1 MKDNLIKSDK
11 LTSAM
16 NFSVPIRL
24 KEKIADVL
32 NEHEAYAADEL
43 VELAEELLNQLAA
56 IGMASYIKSGINKDV
71 YNDFL
76 LQLFN
81 SSGHDYNAGPLYRWA
96 ANMIRENSEIQNSA
110 LYPFFWETKNG
121 IETLNE
127 HVHHLSELRNQ
138 VMHGFFVLP
147 PEKNREEAELI
158 GKLILEMVQHGIF
171 KSDFNFHFCDQKGF
185 TGDWN
190 IQRLEQWNNYT
201 GESAFGKLCE
211 RIVTEQNESF
221 WLNEN
226 AAFSKGDVSLIPSE
240 LKEFITN
247 KTQGAFAYWVHPADK
262 TANTIYASIG
272 HWLKN
277 ERDVLFVGYN
287 LHENGLSFTGDF
299 LLRRLYAILYNPEV
313 KIGKDKKLT
322 EQVATLRKSNPQKK
336 VVALINQIQL
346 ALFSPQQVTTL
357 TNFLYDNNIILV
369 AIGNHYEHFN
379 PLFNQQ
385 FKQKHSSSIP
395 DKAEQKTLLQN
406 YLRFKGPFHD
416 RKEDEKDIA
425 VLKEIFDKLCQ
436 LLQTGEQIYA
446 RRFAD
451 EHKYS
456 IEYVHEIF
464 ALLHP
469 WIKTQRKSFEEDTV
483 DELYGFPSM
492 MTEVTPIYLALGRRD
507 VKLEYQHKVISLK

>member
-1 MKDNLIKSDK
+1 MSDK
-11 LTSAM
+11 KLYSLSLDKAKSKVPASLKLLIDSA
-16 NFSVPIRL
+16 
-24 KEKIADVL
+24 L

-56 IGMASYIKSGINKDV
+56 IGMASYIKHGIHKDV

-81 SSGHDYNAGPLYRWA
+81 SSGHEYNAGPLYRWA
-96 ANMIRENSEIQNSA
+96 ANMIRENSEIQHSA

-121 IETLNE
+121 KETLNE
-127 HVHHLSELRNQ
+127 SVHHLSELRNQ

-158 GKLILEMVQHGIF
+158 GKLMLEMLQHGIF
-171 KSDFNFHFCDQKGF
+171 KSDFNFHFCDQNGF
-185 TGDWN
+185 TGNWN
-190 IQRLEQWNNYT
+190 IQTPEQWNDYS

-221 WLNEN
+221 WQNEDSV
-226 AAFSKGDVSLIPSE
+226 FSQGNDSLIPSE
-240 LKEFITN
+240 LKGFIAN
-247 KTQGAFAYWVHPADK
+247 KIQGAFAYWMHPADRM
-262 TANTIYASIG
+262 ANNIYASIG

-277 ERDVLFVGYN
+277 QKDVLFVGYN

-299 LLRRLYAILYNPEV
+299 LLRRLYAILYNPEL

-322 EQVATLRKSNPQKK
+322 EQVAILRMSNPQKK
-336 VVALINQIQL
+336 VVVLINQVQL
-346 ALFSPQQVTTL
+346 ALFSPQHVTTL
-357 TNFLYDNNIILV
+357 TNFFYDNNILLV

-379 PLFNQQ
+379 PLFNQN
-385 FKQKHSSSIP
+385 FKQEHSSSIP
-395 DKAEQKTLLQN
+395 DKAEQITLLQN

-425 VLKEIFDKLCQ
+425 MLREIFDKICQ
-436 LLQTGEQIYA
+436 LLQNGEEIYA

-451 EHKYS
+451 EHDYS
-456 IEYVHEIF
+456 IEYVHEVF

-469 WIKTQRKSFEEDTV
+469 WVKTKRIAFEEDTV
-483 DELYGFPSM
+483 DELYGFPSII
-492 MTEVTPIYLALGRRD
+492 TEVTPNYLALGRRD
-507 VKLEYQHKVISLK
+507 VKLEYQHKVLSLK